1 MKRMRGERGRWEKRS
16 MGGGEVYERGEGK
29 MREEEYRGAMR
40 GGRRGVGG
48 VY

>member
-1 MKRMRGERGRWEKRS
+1 MNHENQKEKEMK
-16 MGGGEVYERGEGK
+16 GGDEEDERGEGK

>member
-1 MKRMRGERGRWEKRS
+1 MNHENQKEKEMKGVKGDEGD
-16 MGGGEVYERGEGK
+16 ERGEGK

-40 GGRRGVGG
+40 GGRSGFGG